1 MKISVFMRQKDS
13 SIIGK
18 ELTCAFHIMVSLIPQ
33 VSLQKFYKN
42 ITYVIQTHP
51 LAQI

>member
-1 MKISVFMRQKDS
+1 MKISVFMRKKDS

-18 ELTCAFHIMVSLIPQ
+18 ELTCAFHIMVFLIPH
-33 VSLQKFYKN
+33 VSLQNFYN